1 MWRMLKGKLIIA
13 LCIASLLVSTAAV
26 AEEYSGVVE
35 QILIAG
41 KNSVEGRYL
50 EFLDGEF
57 RQYAVAKLADD
68 CEHLALIFIQEHW
81 TKSGEK
87 DVIDQWIVQ
96 VEPIPVANH
105 RLLVEQNSMVV
116 EMRQL
121 SSEGAGEVA
130 KRIAGKA
137 LVPSQPR

>member
-1 MWRMLKGKLIIA
+1 MNRLLTGKLTIV
-13 LCIASLLVSTAAV
+13 LSVVLLLLPITAM

-35 QILIAG
+35 QILIGG

-57 RQYAVAKLADD
+57 RQYAVARPAYE
-68 CEHLALIFIQEHW
+68 CECLALIFIQEHW

-96 VEPIPVANH
+96 VGPVPEARH
-105 RLLVEQNSMVV
+105 RLLIEDNSLIV
-116 EMRQL
+116 EMQQL
-121 SSEGAGEVA
+121 SSEGAEDVA

-137 LVPSQPR
+137 LVSSQTR